1 MVTLNP
7 EGQVLTNSQSFIKLT
22 VSENL
27 SLVSEVV
34 PLRYNLHQNYP
45 NPFNPKTEIK
55 YELPKDGF
63 IKINVYDLMGRN
75 IKTLVNKI
83 QIAGNHSVTW
93 NATNNSGELV
103 SAGMYIYTIQAGTF
117 SQTRKMVLL
126 K

>member
-1 MVTLNP
+1 MNLNKSFKIP
-7 EGQVLTNSQSFIKLT
+7 EYKLQGNGLELNEVLDLI
-22 VSENL
+22 
-27 SLVSEVV
+27 
-34 PLRYNLHQNYP
+34 
-45 NPFNPKTEIK
+45 NPKTEIK

-93 NATNNSGELV
+93 NATNNSGGLV
-103 SAGMYIYTIQAGTF
+103 SAGMYIYTIQAGAF
-117 SQTRKMVLL
+117 SQTRKMILL